1 MPDALRLEGI
11 TVRYG
16 GVTALDGVSL
26 AVTPGTTLGLIGP
39 NGAGKTTLINATTG
53 IAPLAS
59 GSISLGDRRLDGQPP
74 YRIAR
79 AGIARTY
86 QNIRLFGALDVR
98 TNLAAGA
105 YAQPGR
111 LSDDAARALLERA
124 GVAHLALDTLASA
137 LPYGDQRRLEIARGL
152 ASRPA
157 ILMLDEPAAG
167 MNPTETAR
175 LVTTIRSLAAEGIGI
190 LLIEHDMTLVRAAS
204 DHVVVL
210 NFGEVLARGTPAE
223 IARNPAVVEAY
234 LGTTEHIAPRRSLSR
249 AESRGSGQAP

>member
-1 MPDALRLEGI
+1 MSDALALNG
-11 TVRYG
+11 VSVHYG
-16 GVTALDGVSL
+16 GVIALDDVSL
-26 AVTPGTTLGLIGP
+26 EVAPGKTLGLIGP

-53 IAPLAS
+53 IATLAS
-59 GSISLGDRRLDGQPP
+59 GTIALGARRLDGLPP
-74 YRIAR
+74 HRIAR

-111 LSDDAARALLERA
+111 LSDGAANDLLARAGA
-124 GVAHLALDTLASA
+124 AHIPLDALASA
-137 LPYGDQRRLEIARGL
+137 LPYGDQRRLEIARAL

-167 MNPTETAR
+167 MNPAETAR
-175 LVTTIRSLAAEGIGI
+175 LVETIRTLARDGIGI
-190 LLIEHDMTLVRAAS
+190 LLIEHNMTLVRAAC

-210 NFGEVLARGTPAE
+210 NFGEVLARGTPGE
-223 IARNPAVVEAY
+223 VARDPAVIEAY
-234 LGTTEHIAPRRSLSR
+234 LGTVEEIA
-249 AESRGSGQAP
+249 